1 MYTQSRHKT
10 LAFMRANIQKWGN
23 SLALRIPKP
32 LAEQAHIS
40 QGSLVEIKIVDDV
53 LQIEPVA
60 PQHYTLEGLLAEITE
75 ENIHEEVDTGEAQG
89 KEVW

>member
-1 MYTQSRHKT
+1 
-10 LAFMRANIQKWGN
+10 MRATIQKWGN

-32 LAEQAHIS
+32 LAEQAHIT
-40 QGSLVEIKIVDDV
+40 QGSLVEIKLVDDV

-60 PQHYTLEGLLAEITE
+60 PQEYTLAALLDGVTE
-75 ENIHEEVDTGEAQG
+75 ENIHDEVDTGEAQG

>member
-1 MYTQSRHKT
+1 
-10 LAFMRANIQKWGN
+10 MRANIQKWGN

-40 QGSLVEIKIVDDV
+40 QGSLVEIRIVDDV
-53 LQIEPVA
+53 IQIEPIA
-60 PQHYTLEGLLAEITE
+60 PQHYTLKGLLAEITQD
-75 ENIHEEVDTGEAQG
+75 NIHEEVDTGEAQG

>member
-1 MYTQSRHKT
+1 
-10 LAFMRANIQKWGN
+10 MRTNIQKWGN

-32 LAEQAHIS
+32 LAEQAHIT

-60 PQHYTLEGLLAEITE
+60 PQQYTLKALLDEITE
-75 ENIHEEVDTGEAQG
+75 DNIHNEVDTGEAQG